1 MTSRKSIG
9 DHLQTHLILM
19 RTAKGSAVLTALLA
33 IRLGLDQPQPSS
45 LDGILVVNIG
55 FMLGW
60 LGAMALAGN
69 NRRYVLSQSLAVAAI
84 LTLDAVFIIPD
95 LVPLSDA
102 ITSAFWIL
110 VASALLILMAFAQAV
125 RTVVGTPD
133 VRNQAGYG

>member
-9 DHLQTHLILM
+9 DHLQTPLILM

-33 IRLGLDQPQPSS
+33 IRLGMDQPQPSS

-69 NRRYVLSQSLAVAAI
+69 NRRYVLPQSLAVAAI

-102 ITSAFWIL
+102 ITSAFWL
-110 VASALLILMAFAQAV
+110 LAASPF
-125 RTVVGTPD
+125 
-133 VRNQAGYG
+133 

>member
-9 DHLQTHLILM
+9 DHLQTPLILM

-69 NRRYVLSQSLAVAAI
+69 NPRYVLSQSLAVAAI

-110 VASALLILMAFAQAV
+110 VASALLMLMAFAQAV